1 MELDESGVAG
11 RRVDASTSGLPASM
25 GVVARVKVLSV
36 RRCQQQS
43 AAVVAW
49 AEDVVGNLAASS
61 GLAPGVARYR
71 AVLNSHQTDPGAI
84 LREALETEGQV
95 LALYKQLL
103 AAGEGWSVML
113 EAYARQM
120 VQAEELHAGEVD
132 KMLRRPGEGAA
143 FRSDIMQPG

>member
-1 MELDESGVAG
+1 M
-11 RRVDASTSGLPASM
+11 
-25 GVVARVKVLSV
+25 
-36 RRCQQQS
+36 
-43 AAVVAW
+43 
-49 AEDVVGNLAASS
+49 AASS

-103 AAGEGWSVML
+103 ARGEGWSVML